1 MAASKD
7 VAFEPTFE
15 GVLAEHFHDAAG
27 DIEFTTIGIFGLEFG
42 EPGFLGGGV
51 DGGEFVG
58 GGFIGTK
65 DAEGMHI
72 PAHHFGEEVS
82 EDVGGRGVG
91 GAGRFYIEGVI
102 AEVGEIEIFA
112 EETAVGVRIGGDAT

>member
-1 MAASKD
+1 
-7 VAFEPTFE
+7 
-15 GVLAEHFHDAAG
+15 VLAEHFHDAAG

-72 PAHHFGEEVS
+72 ATHHFGEEMA
-82 EDVGGRGVG
+82 EDVGGRSVG